1 MYDIVTEPI
10 VPFKGMAVG
19 RTGGRKNYDLVL
31 RHFVV
36 K

>member
-10 VPFKGMAVG
+10 VPFKDMAVG
-19 RTGGRKNYDLVL
+19 RTGGRKNYDLVI